1 MPKKSEVVA
10 DLPEPEQVSEFIE
23 IPFRDGVVT
32 VPRERGKWPT
42 RAILT
47 LDKGGQDNVLKAVEI
62 VLGPAQWDRVV
73 DSEIDE
79 FDNFCE
85 DFARIVLPKVFNI

>member
-10 DLPEPEQVSEFIE
+10 DLPEPGQESEFLE

-42 RAILT
+42 RAILA
-47 LDKGGQDNVLKAVEI
+47 LQRGDNLKAVEI
-62 VLGPAQWDRVV
+62 VLGPDQWDHVL

-79 FDNFCE
+79 FDA
-85 DFARIVLPKVFNI
+85 FAETFSDVVLKEVFKR